1 MEKIVYFTGAGFSA
15 PLGLP
20 VMGNFYFKSW
30 DMYSA
35 NPEKYVHFTE
45 IFNEIQ
51 RISVTKN
58 YYSGDLFNV
67 EEILSILEM
76 RAQLEGSELKEAFV
90 KYLCD
95 VVRFHTPELK
105 PYGHTLPGN
114 WHTFLF
120 GNPNSIYRGLATFVA
135 NIFNLTVVQIA
146 SGGDSGSKERFL
158 MQRRETDDCRY
169 AIVTVNYDRIIEQV
183 VDYLNTNYTTL
194 DGHSIVF
201 AELENIEKNAWNL
214 PALVKLHGSVDSG
227 TVVPPTWSKGVHK
240 EILSAWRSAHAV
252 LREATQIRIL
262 GYSLPVADA
271 NVKYLL
277 KSSVTESPQLK
288 AIDVICWDPDGTVK
302 GRYKNFVEFRDL
314 RFRSAKLEDY
324 FATIIEAIG
333 ESRKLPRDKM
343 VFDHL
348 EGAHSRFMESGSQ

>member
-20 VMGNFYFKSW
+20 VMGNFYFKSQ

-35 NPEKYVHFTE
+35 NPEKYKHFKE
-45 IFNEIQ
+45 IFDEIQ

-58 YYSGDLFNV
+58 YYSSDLFNV

-76 RAQLEGSELKEAFV
+76 RAQLEGSKLKEAFV
-90 KYLCD
+90 RYLCD
-95 VVRFHTPELK
+95 VVEFHTPELK
-105 PYGHTLPGN
+105 PYGLIPGN
-114 WHTFLF
+114 WHNFLF
-120 GNPNSIYRGLATFVA
+120 GHPNSVYRGIATFVA
-135 NIFNLTVVQIA
+135 NTFNLTINQTEHTL
-146 SGGDSGSKERFL
+146 SPPDRFL
-158 MQRRETDDCRY
+158 MGRREADGCRY
-169 AIVTVNYDRIIEQV
+169 SIVTVNYDRVIEQV
-183 VDYLNTNYTTL
+183 IDYWNANFGRL
-194 DGHSIVF
+194 DGGPITF
-201 AELENIEKNAWNL
+201 TELNDVEKNAWNL

-227 TVVPPTWSKGVHK
+227 TVVPPTWSKGVYE
-240 EILSAWRSAHAV
+240 EILLAWRSAHAL

-277 KSSVTESPQLK
+277 KSSVTESTKLK
-288 AIDVICWDPDGTVK
+288 AIDVICWDPDGTVR
-302 GRYKNFVEFRDL
+302 GRYKSFVEFRDL

-324 FATIIEAIG
+324 FGAVIKAIG
-333 ESRKLPRDKM
+333 EPSRLSMKQM

>member
-1 MEKIVYFTGAGFSA
+1 MEKVVYFTGAGFSA

-30 DMYSA
+30 DMYSE
-35 NPEKYVHFTE
+35 NPEKYKHFEE
-45 IFNEIQ
+45 IFKEIQ

-76 RAQLEGSELKEAFV
+76 RAQLEGSKLRQAFV
-90 KYLCD
+90 QYLCD
-95 VVRFHTPELK
+95 VVQFHTPELK
-105 PYGHTLPGN
+105 PYGRLASN
-114 WHTFLF
+114 WHEFLF
-120 GNPNSIYRGLATFVA
+120 GEPKSIYRRIATFVA
-135 NIFNLTVVQIA
+135 NIFNLTVDQV
-146 SGGDSGSKERFL
+146 GDVNRDPKERFL
-158 MQRRETDDCRY
+158 LQRRETDGCRY
-169 AIVTVNYDRIIEQV
+169 AIVTVNYDRVVEQV
-183 VDYLNTNYTTL
+183 VDYVNANFTSL

-201 AELENIEKNAWNL
+201 ASLENIEKNAWNL

-240 EILSAWRSAHAV
+240 EILLAWRSAHAL

-262 GYSLPVADA
+262 GYSLPLADA

-277 KSSVTESPQLK
+277 KSSVTESPHLK
-288 AIDVICWDPDGTVK
+288 AIDVICWDADGGVK
-302 GRYKNFVEFRDL
+302 TRYKSFVEFRDF

-324 FATIIEAIG
+324 FGAIIEAIG
-333 ESRKLPRDKM
+333 EARKLPTNEM
-343 VFDHL
+343 VFEHL
-348 EGAHSRFMESGSQ
+348 EGAHSRFMESGSS

>member
-1 MEKIVYFTGAGFSA
+1 MERIVYFTGAGFSA

-20 VMGNFYFKSW
+20 VMGNFYFKSQ

-35 NPEKYVHFTE
+35 NPEKYKHFKE
-45 IFNEIQ
+45 IFKEIQ

-76 RAQLEGSELKEAFV
+76 RAQLEGSKLKKAFV
-90 KYLCD
+90 RYLCD
-95 VVRFHTPELK
+95 VVEFHTPQLK
-105 PYGHTLPGN
+105 PYGLIPTI
-114 WHTFLF
+114 WHSSIF
-120 GNPNSIYRGLATFVA
+120 GDPKSIYRSIATFVA
-135 NIFNLTVVQIA
+135 NTFNLTVNQTEH
-146 SGGDSGSKERFL
+146 SLSLPDRFL
-158 MQRRETDDCRY
+158 VGRREADGCRY
-169 AIVTVNYDRIIEQV
+169 SIVTVNYDRVIEQV
-183 VDYLNTNYTTL
+183 IDYWNVNFGRI
-194 DGHSIVF
+194 DGGPITF
-201 AELENIEKNAWNL
+201 TELEDIEKNAWNL

-227 TVVPPTWSKGVHK
+227 TVVPPTWSKGVYG
-240 EILSAWRSAHAV
+240 ENLLAWRSAHAL

-288 AIDVICWDPDGTVK
+288 AIDVICWDPDGTVR

-324 FATIIEAIG
+324 FGAIINAIG
-333 ESRKLPRDKM
+333 APNRLPIKQM

-348 EGAHSRFMESGSQ
+348 EDAHSRFMESGSS

>member
-20 VMGNFYFKSW
+20 VMGNFYFKSQ

-35 NPEKYVHFTE
+35 NPEQYKHFKE
-45 IFNEIQ
+45 IFKEIQ

-76 RAQLEGSELKEAFV
+76 RAQLEGSKLKETFV
-90 KYLCD
+90 EYLCD

-105 PYGHTLPGN
+105 SYGGILGAN
-114 WHTFLF
+114 WHDFLF
-120 GNPNSIYRGLATFVA
+120 GNRESIYRGIATFVA
-135 NIFNLTVVQIA
+135 NIFNLTIVQIA
-146 SGGDSGSKERFL
+146 SRGDIGSKERFL

-183 VDYLNTNYTTL
+183 IDYWNSNFGRLRGPITFT
-194 DGHSIVF
+194 
-201 AELENIEKNAWNL
+201 ELEDIEKNAWNL

-227 TVVPPTWSKGVHK
+227 TIVPPTWSKGVYE
-240 EILSAWRSAHAV
+240 EILPAWRFAHAL
-252 LREATQIRIL
+252 LRESTQIRIL

-324 FATIIEAIG
+324 FGAVINAIG
-333 ESRKLPRDKM
+333 DPNRLPMKQM

-348 EGAHSRFMESGSQ
+348 ERAHSRFMESGNE